1 MESVE
6 IDQSIH
12 LDAEEVAEE
21 ILKEMTESG
30 KWEKIRVNLASIL
43 NVNRDYEKV
52 KERAQEILS
61 TEQMKQR
68 MKRSTTTEYDIAATI
83 EQQGGLE
90 QYRNALIDLLN
101 PKNTIGREIQQEIYD
116 MVENYV
122 LKLQT

>member
-12 LDAEEVAEE
+12 LDAEEIAEV
-21 ILKEMTESG
+21 ILKEMIESG
-30 KWEKIRVNLASIL
+30 KWERIRVNLASIL

-52 KERAQEILS
+52 KERAQEMLS
-61 TEQMKQR
+61 TDQMKQR
-68 MKRSTTTEYDIAATI
+68 MKRTTITEYDIAATI

-90 QYRNALIDLLN
+90 QYRNALMNLLN
-101 PKNTIGREIQQEIYD
+101 TDNPTGREIQQEIYD

-122 LKLQT
+122 LKQQT

>member
-1 MESVE
+1 MESTE

-12 LDAEEVAEE
+12 LDADEVAEA
-21 ILKEMTESG
+21 ILKDMIESG
-30 KWEKIRVNLASIL
+30 KWEKIRVSLASIL

-52 KERAQEILS
+52 KERTQEMLS

-68 MKRSTTTEYDIAATI
+68 MRRPTITEYDIAATI

-90 QYRNALIDLLN
+90 QYRNALIDLLSSEN
-101 PKNTIGREIQQEIYD
+101 PGNEIKQEIYD

-122 LKLQT
+122 LNLQT

>member
-1 MESVE
+1 MESTE

-12 LDAEEVAEE
+12 LDADEVAEA
-21 ILKEMTESG
+21 ILKDMIESG
-30 KWEKIRVNLASIL
+30 KWEKIRVSLASIL

-52 KERAQEILS
+52 KERTQEMLS

-68 MKRSTTTEYDIAATI
+68 MRRPTITEYDIAATI

-90 QYRNALIDLLN
+90 QYRNALMNLLN
-101 PKNTIGREIQQEIYD
+101 TDNPTGREIQQEIYD

-122 LKLQT
+122 LKQQT

>member
-12 LDAEEVAEE
+12 LDAEEIAEV
-21 ILKEMTESG
+21 ILKEMIESG
-30 KWEKIRVNLASIL
+30 KWERIRVNLASIL

-52 KERAQEILS
+52 KERAQEMLS
-61 TEQMKQR
+61 TDQMKQR
-68 MKRSTTTEYDIAATI
+68 MKRTTITEYDIAATI

-90 QYRNALIDLLN
+90 YRNALMNLLN
-101 PKNTIGREIQQEIYD
+101 TDNPTGREIQQEIYD

-122 LKLQT
+122 LKQQT